1 MFEIEGKPV
10 GKGRPRFWNG
20 HAVTPQATKDYEK
33 KVALAYKECKLPL
46 YENEPV
52 EVEIIAKYPIPKQT
66 KKADRLLMM
75 SRKIIPTKKPDIDNI
90 AKIILDGLNGVAYT
104 DDNQVCCLNV
114 RKEYTGGDGSVLV
127 SVRKVNEGNEL

>member
-20 HAVTPQATKDYEK
+20 HAVTPQATRDYEK
-33 KVALAYKECKLPL
+33 RVALAYKECNLPL
-46 YENEPV
+46 FETEPL

-66 KKADRLLMM
+66 RKADRELMM
-75 SRKIIPTKKPDIDNI
+75 ERKIIPTKKPDIDNI

-104 DDNQVCCLNV
+104 DDNQVCRLSV
-114 RKEYTGGDGSVLV
+114 HKEYTNSNGSVLV
-127 SVRKVNEGNEL
+127 AVRSIDITE

>member
-20 HAVTPQATKDYEK
+20 HAVTPQATRDYEK
-33 KVALAYKECKLPL
+33 RVALAYKECNLPL
-46 YENEPV
+46 FETEPL

-66 KKADRLLMM
+66 RKADRELMM
-75 SRKIIPTKKPDIDNI
+75 ERKIIPTKKPDIDNI

-104 DDNQVCCLNV
+104 DDNQVCRLSV
-114 RKEYTGGDGSVLV
+114 RKEYTNSNGSVLV
-127 SVRKVNEGNEL
+127 AVRNIDIKE